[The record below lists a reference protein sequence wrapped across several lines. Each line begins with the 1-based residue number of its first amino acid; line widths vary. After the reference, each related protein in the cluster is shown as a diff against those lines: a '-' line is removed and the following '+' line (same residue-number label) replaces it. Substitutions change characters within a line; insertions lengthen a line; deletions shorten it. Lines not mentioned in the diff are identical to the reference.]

1 MKRLLLAL
9 FSVTLLFGCSSTPQ
23 KDGSVSSEF
32 LGGNLKITYTKSG
45 EFESLSSISSVKV
58 TSDLPSAKEEA
69 VSIATVRARR
79 QIAEFLNTE
88 VNSERFVSTV
98 TKTLQ
103 DSVTITGDNSTTLNS
118 KIANEVKETIRQRSN
133 ALLKGTFVESEV
145 FDPNTKSIT
154 VIVRAGSKESG
165 AAQGIR
171 KIMGQ

>member
-1 MKRLLLAL
+1 MKQLLLAL
-9 FSVTLLFGCSSTPQ
+9 ISVTILSGCSSTPK

-103 DSVTITGDNSTTLNS
+103 DSETASGTNSMTLNS

-145 FDPNTKSIT
+145 YDSNSKTIT
-154 VIVRAGSKESG
+154 VVVKTGVKESG
-165 AAQGIR
+165 ISNTVR
-171 KIMGQ
+171 KLMN